1 MCNKGLDCCDIHSL
15 IIPITAAIDGTTHQT
30 VDQYIGLFLYWSNQT
45 VSIQGDYNTIIF
57 LRSEVEDN
65 FEVACTR
72 VYDVNFIPTMG
83 LHMHCPVLFDYFHMA
98 AICLTVHASLIALH
112 QPIYK
117 YVSSV

>member
-15 IIPITAAIDGTTHQT
+15 IIPITAAIDGIIH
-30 VDQYIGLFLYWSNQT
+30 GT
-45 VSIQGDYNTIIF
+45 VSIHGDYNTIIF

-117 YVSSV
+117 YVPSV